1 MTESNEKFDWKF
13 VTWEIDECTPSSV
26 FSRLRKI
33 VEQVVDQQN
42 VQLDAED
49 SDGVRKPHMSVQ
61 VDMRTDYTFYV
72 FQPIPSDPTHGPTV
86 HFGLRDGK
94 VCVDRDGKP
103 GPESFAVHVQES
115 DTGQCIVTVEDQT
128 CKLSEIPKMALEN
141 LFSTPVWDL
150 IGWKAPGDGKR

>member
-1 MTESNEKFDWKF
+1 MIKSNEKFDWKF

-33 VEQVVDQQN
+33 VEQVVEQQN
-42 VQLDAED
+42 VQRDAED

-61 VDMRTDYTFYV
+61 VDGRTDDAFYV
-72 FQPIPSDPTHGPTV
+72 FQPIPPDPTHGPTV

-94 VCVDRDGKP
+94 VCVDRDDKP

-128 CKLSEIPKMALEN
+128 YKLWEIPKMALEN
-141 LFSTPVWDL
+141 LFSIPVRDL
-150 IGWKAPGDGKR
+150 IRWKAPGDGKR